1 MNDPII
7 FTPNELTQLI
17 LSVAGFIVAVNA
29 AIAVLISWLNKARKP
44 ETIQNE
50 RISSLEEAVNDLNSE
65 INAIK
70 KAYVESREELSAIET
85 DGKKFQR
92 VMVKS
97 LQALTEHAINGN
109 NRDQLKGAIQALNDY
124 LVDK

>member
-44 ETIQNE
+44 ETVQNE
-50 RISSLEEAVNDLNSE
+50 RISNLEEAVNDLNSE

>member
-50 RISSLEEAVNDLNSE
+50 RISNLEEAVNDLNSE

>member
-7 FTPNELTQLI
+7 FTPSEVTQLI

-44 ETIQNE
+44 EAVQNE
-50 RISSLEEAVNDLNSE
+50 RIDSLEKAVNDLNNE

-70 KAYVESREELSAIET
+70 SDYVESREELSAIET
-85 DGKKFQR
+85 DSKKFQR